1 MSTNQVEAPDIRFS
15 SSQFCEP
22 TPPPREFRCM
32 KSSMFYRTPI
42 RTRSHVFVPGEY
54 QPKQLESNLEASGP
68 LDTRDFHN
76 QFPNKRLVRVD
87 SPYIIF
93 DSEEARWMTKVSNSC
108 YLLFFSYTVINAN

>member
-1 MSTNQVEAPDIRFS
+1 MYQSHCLLLIILLTIYTVNILQG
-15 SSQFCEP
+15 
-22 TPPPREFRCM
+22 CM